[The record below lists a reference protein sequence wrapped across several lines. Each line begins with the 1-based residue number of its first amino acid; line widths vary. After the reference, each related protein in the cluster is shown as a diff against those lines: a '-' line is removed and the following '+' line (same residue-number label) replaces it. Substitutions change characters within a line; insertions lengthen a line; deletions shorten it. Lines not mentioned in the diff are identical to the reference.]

1 MAKPCR
7 SSPRRRRHER
17 NARSGAGAVC
27 VRALCFL
34 LMSDALAHVS
44 TLKSRRK
51 KTSSKKQTD
60 EKRLSVFWSRR
71 RDLNPRP
78 LGPEPSALPN
88 CATPRLRCILYQR
101 RRGFASDFA
110 EHLKMWRA
118 FVCSLLQRWYK
129 KASLLHNPPR
139 CVTMFYGGTG
149 GGWRRFACGLFGLAF
164 DAGAP
169 VNTVRCLSERFGRAE
184 GRKQPCSGIIFCS
197 SCSPRSL

>member
-1 MAKPCR
+1 MPCAPRTRMAGKTAIKIKTHR
-7 SSPRRRRHER
+7 LSRWVAFFRVTK
-17 NARSGAGAVC
+17 NGAGI
-27 VRALCFL
+27 FL
-34 LMSDALAHVS
+34 L
-44 TLKSRRK
+44 R
-51 KTSSKKQTD
+51 
-60 EKRLSVFWSRR
+60 FWSRR

-129 KASLLHNPPR
+129 KASLLHNPTR
-139 CVTMFYGGTG
+139 CVTMFYGK
-149 GGWRRFACGLFGLAF
+149 RE
-164 DAGAP
+164 AGAP
-169 VNTVRCLSERFGRAE
+169 VNTVRYLFGQIGRAE